1 MNDDETAVAYLT
13 LQDLTGEIFDETL
26 DIYNYTA
33 TGVRALT
40 MPLIAYDETT
50 KTATFRLQGNGGK
63 NLNEREII
71 VGIQSFFNSK
81 RKI

>member
-1 MNDDETAVAYLT
+1 
-13 LQDLTGEIFDETL
+13 
-26 DIYNYTA
+26 
-33 TGVRALT
+33 

-71 VGIQSFFNSK
+71 VGIQSFLTQKKNMKSMMS
-81 RKI
+81 